1 MPLLSTLP
9 GSIDIFFILRL
20 SQDFPDGSVVKT
32 SPSIARRA
40 GWITGQGANI
50 PHASQP
56 RNQNIKQKQICNK
69 FNKGLKM
76 TFPIKDL
83 VNLFASP
90 CKLFI
95 LSWTGTSRTMALYYG
110 LWLYNSALHLSH
122 FNRPQMRLYQAYGIF
137 FRFNLF
143 PFVIDI
149 FPNTIWCFK
158 QAKNLQVVHIVFYM
172 SNWKMAKSKTQY
184 NDLCFNNQC

>member
-40 GWITGQGANI
+40 GWITSQGANI
-50 PHASQP
+50 PHASRP

-90 CKLFI
+90 CKFLFYHELALQGLWPYTMVYDCITLLCTYPILTDLKWDYIRHMVSSLELISFLLSSIYSQTQSGASSRPRIFKLFI
-95 LSWTGTSRTMALYYG
+95 
-110 LWLYNSALHLSH
+110 
-122 FNRPQMRLYQAYGIF
+122 
-137 FRFNLF
+137 
-143 PFVIDI
+143 
-149 FPNTIWCFK
+149 
-158 QAKNLQVVHIVFYM
+158 
-172 SNWKMAKSKTQY
+172 
-184 NDLCFNNQC
+184 